1 MNEKICA
8 ALVKAQS
15 EFKPLKKTAT
25 NPFLKS
31 KYSTLDDI
39 MEATKKALAENGLGF
54 TQSVRGNV
62 VVTTIFHISGQV
74 IESEFPLIINEQD
87 PQKQGAAYTY
97 ARRYCLQA
105 ALGITAENDDDAESV
120 VHPTQSKL
128 STQPK
133 TKPTPQ
139 SVTSKESVQPTTT
152 TITGIDYFKNLP
164 DVKVEENETG
174 EVFVSGKTYA
184 YSSSLKK
191 LGFVFSAESKSWV
204 KKAEQKAA

>member
-1 MNEKICA
+1 MNDEKTIYA

-62 VVTTIFHISGQV
+62 VVTTIFHISGNV

-128 STQPK
+128 STQSK
-133 TKPTPQ
+133 AKPTPQ
-139 SVTSKESVQPTTT
+139 SVPSKESVQPTAN
-152 TITGIDYFKNLP
+152 ITGIDYFKNLP

-191 LGFVFSAESKSWV
+191 LGFVFSSESKSWI
-204 KKAEQKAA
+204 KKAA

>member
-1 MNEKICA
+1 MNEEKTIYA

-128 STQPK
+128 STQSK
-133 TKPTPQ
+133 AKPTPQ
-139 SVTSKESVQPTTT
+139 SVPSKESVQPTAN
-152 TITGIDYFKNLP
+152 ITGIDYFKNLP

-191 LGFVFSAESKSWV
+191 LGFVFSSESKSWI
-204 KKAEQKAA
+204 KKAA

>member
-1 MNEKICA
+1 MNDEKTIYA

-128 STQPK
+128 STQSK
-133 TKPTPQ
+133 AKPTPQ
-139 SVTSKESVQPTTT
+139 SVPSKESVQPTAN
-152 TITGIDYFKNLP
+152 ITGIDYFKNLP

-174 EVFVSGKTYA
+174 DVFVSGKTYA

-191 LGFVFSAESKSWV
+191 LGFVFSSESKSWI
-204 KKAEQKAA
+204 KKAA

>member
-1 MNEKICA
+1 MNDEKTIYA

-128 STQPK
+128 STQSK
-133 TKPTPQ
+133 AKPTPQ
-139 SVTSKESVQPTTT
+139 SVPSKESVQPTAN
-152 TITGIDYFKNLP
+152 ITGIDYFKNLP

-191 LGFVFSAESKSWV
+191 LGFVFSSESKSWI
-204 KKAEQKAA
+204 KKAA